1 VSLVVGDCVPADLRL
16 IEVNEL
22 AIDERGFTGESV
34 AKYKTSDTLAV
45 PGSGLDICDMANIAF
60 QGTLVTSGKGS
71 GVVISTGENSQ
82 FGVSLESAKPFDI
95 YFRVSKFM
103 QM

>member
-1 VSLVVGDCVPADLRL
+1 MSLVVGDCVPADLRL
-16 IEVNEL
+16 FDVNEL

-34 AKYKTSDTLAV
+34 AKYKTLDTITASATS
-45 PGSGLDICDMANIAF
+45 PGGGTGSSLDICDMNNIAF

-82 FGVSLESAKPFDI
+82 FGVSANKLHI
-95 YFRVSKFM
+95 LMRG
-103 QM
+103 